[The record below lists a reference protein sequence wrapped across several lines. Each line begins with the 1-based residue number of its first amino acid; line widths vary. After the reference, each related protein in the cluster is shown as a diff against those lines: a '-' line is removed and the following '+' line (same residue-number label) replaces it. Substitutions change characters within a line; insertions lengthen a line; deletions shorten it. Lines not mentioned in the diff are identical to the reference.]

1 PSIFQLQ
8 MVTFGFQED
17 LVSIVLILKVKQK
30 VGHESTCAIDFNNFY
45 FPFISDEVD
54 FLIFFFKFLYII
66 INEID
71 ERALQSVYVIFIIYI
86 PMIIPLVSFLQNFT
100 HIRYFGID
108 SVQFNI
114 IIIDQFR
121 HRYTFENW
129 GATFFHIVCF
139 YLFLYIIEVF
149 LYHFKFT

>member
-1 PSIFQLQ
+1 FQLQ

-71 ERALQSVYVIFIIYI
+71 ERALQTVEDSFIIYI
-86 PMIIPLVSFLQNFT
+86 PMIIPHVSFLQNFT
-100 HIRYFGID
+100 QIIYVGTV
-108 SVQFNI
+108 SVQINKYNI
-114 IIIDQFR
+114 EQFR

-129 GATFFHIVCF
+129 
-139 YLFLYIIEVF
+139 
-149 LYHFKFT
+149 